1 VRFAMPA
8 PPLRWNAE
16 LYWQVARRGF
26 RRFATYR
33 AATFAGVFTNTVFGF
48 LRAYVFVAVFAA
60 RGAIGGYDARDTLT
74 FTFVAQGLLATVY
87 MFGWW
92 EIALGIRSGDVVT
105 DLYRPYDYQG
115 YWLAQDLGRG
125 LYHALYRGI
134 PPFLFGLLVFRLLVP
149 HSPLIWAAFVLSMAL
164 AICVSFALRFLINLS
179 AFWLLDYR
187 GPGVLMLAASNFLSG
202 MLVPITFFP
211 GALRTIATLL
221 PFAAVIQTP
230 VDVWLGK
237 DQGLSLAGA
246 LAGQAAWAIVLLLLG
261 RLVLRAALKK
271 LVVQGG

>member
-1 VRFAMPA
+1 MRFAMPSPTA
-8 PPLRWNAE
+8 RWSAQ

-26 RRFATYR
+26 RRYATYR
-33 AATFAGVFTNTVFGF
+33 AATLAGVFTNTVFGF

-60 RGAIGGYDARDTLT
+60 RGSIGGYNERDTLT
-74 FTFVAQGLLATVY
+74 YTFVAQGLLATVA

-134 PPFLFGLLVFRLLVP
+134 PPFLFGLLVFRLNLP
-149 HSPLIWAAFVLSMAL
+149 PNPLIGAAFVLSLAL
-164 AICVSFALRFLINLS
+164 AICVSFALRFLVNLS

-187 GPGVLMLAASNFLSG
+187 GPGVLLLAASNFLSG
-202 MLVPITFFP
+202 MLVPVTFFP

-221 PFAAVIQTP
+221 PFAATIQTP

-237 DQGLSLAGA
+237 DQGLGLAGA
-246 LAGQAAWAIVLLLLG
+246 LAGQAAWALALLLLG
-261 RLVLRAALKK
+261 RLLLSAALKK